1 MATPGRTSRTVEVS
15 LVLCG
20 RIDVDD
26 ERDIVDVDAAGSDI
40 GGDEDRHG
48 AVGKA
53 LDGAGACTL
62 ALVTV
67 QRHRVDAGA
76 TQLLRL
82 AIDAVLGA
90 HKHDGLA
97 LARAEGEHDVVA
109 GVAVA
114 DEGDEVLHGAHGGL
128 DRRGGVRHRVM
139 HVLLDQL
146 VDVAVKRGGEE
157 QALAIVR
164 REVEELA
171 HLRQEAHV
179 SHVVGLVEGCDL
191 HVGEGELLLV
201 DEVLCAAWGGDEDVD
216 GAGECA
222 DVAVDVDAADD
233 GEGT

>member
-1 MATPGRTSRTVEVS
+1 M
-15 LVLCG
+15 
-20 RIDVDD
+20 DD

-48 AVGKA
+48 AVAKA

-62 ALVTV
+62 TLITV

-76 TQLLRL
+76 TQFLRL

-97 LARAEGEHDVVA
+97 LACAEGEHDVVA

-128 DRRGGVRHRVM
+128 DRRGGVRHRVV

-146 VDVAVKRGGEE
+146 VDVAIKRGGEE
-157 QALAIVR
+157 QALASVR

-171 HLRQEAHV
+171 HLR
-179 SHVVGLVEGCDL
+179 
-191 HVGEGELLLV
+191 
-201 DEVLCAAWGGDEDVD
+201 
-216 GAGECA
+216 
-222 DVAVDVDAADD
+222 
-233 GEGT
+233 